1 MRTDSFEP
9 VVVDDDQDASRAGRA
24 LAVISTQRD
33 QLIIL
38 TVHGS
43 IDLLTVPQLGAAVLE
58 AVSEQPRGLIVDL
71 TATDFLASSGIA
83 ALLAAHA
90 AVIPAGGRFGVVG
103 GHPAITR
110 PLRLTGLDDTLDL
123 YPTLADAFS
132 AMVPD

>member
-1 MRTDSFEP
+1 MRADSFEP
-9 VVVDDDQDASRAGRA
+9 VVVDDDQDASPAGRA
-24 LAVISTQRD
+24 LAVVSTQRD

-43 IDLLTVPQLGAAVLE
+43 IDLLTGPQLGAAVLE

-90 AVIPAGGRFGVVG
+90 AVTPAGRFGVVG

>member
-1 MRTDSFEP
+1 MRADSFEP

-58 AVSEQPRGLIVDL
+58 AVSERPRGLIVDL

-90 AVIPAGGRFGVVG
+90 AGGRFGVVG

>member
-1 MRTDSFEP
+1 MTATIALTAHFTKAPMPTNTQAMTVITTKRGPLCIVTVRGDVDLATAPQLAAAITTARRREP
-9 VVVDDDQDASRAGRA
+9 IG
-24 LAVISTQRD
+24 
-33 QLIIL
+33 LII
-38 TVHGS
+38 
-43 IDLLTVPQLGAAVLE
+43 
-58 AVSEQPRGLIVDL
+58 DL

-90 AVIPAGGRFGVVG
+90 AVTPAGGRFGVVG